1 MSKRDLYIKAKLNG
15 PCPSIPV
22 GAKPL
27 KTNQTTSFRTGDDG
41 DTQRGRAV
49 SLLTLASNNPFG
61 NTNRFT
67 ALDGTQTYTDSI
79 ILDWNTYDGVSVLGY
94 CTADIAVGERWNN
107 QTDNANAATHGGYTD
122 WTICNAFELMNIANF
137 ASGNNA
143 MISLNYAPFNVPDS
157 VHIWTSTTGERADGL
172 TVSAIVRSTANIL
185 NLIGKTTNGVR
196 RIDVR
201 YFTNAELGI

>member
-1 MSKRDLYIKAKLNG
+1 MSKRDLYIKAKSST
-15 PCPSIPV
+15 PATAPV

-67 ALDGTQTYTDSI
+67 ALDGTQTYTNSI
-79 ILDWNTYDGVSVLGY
+79 ILDWNTYDGVSVLSY
-94 CTADIAVGERWNN
+94 CTADIAVTERWNN

-122 WTICNAFELMNIANF
+122 WTMPNAFELMNIANF
-137 ASGNNA
+137 ASGNNS
-143 MISLNYAPFNVPDS
+143 MISLNYSPFNIPDG
-157 VHIWTSTTGERADGL
+157 VNIWTSTTGERADGL
-172 TVSAIVRSTANIL
+172 TTSAVVRNTANIL
-185 NLIGKTTNGVR
+185 NIIGKTTNGVR

>member
-1 MSKRDLYIKAKLNG
+1 MSKRDLYIKAKSSG
-15 PCPSIPV
+15 PCPPIPV

-41 DTQRGRAV
+41 DTQRGRATDFY
-49 SLLTLASNNPFG
+49 TLPSNNPFG

-107 QTDNANAATHGGYTD
+107 QTDNSNAATHGGYTD
-122 WTICNAFELMNIANF
+122 WTMPNAFELINIANF
-137 ASGNNA
+137 STGNNA
-143 MISLNYAPFNVPDS
+143 MVSFNYSPFNIPDG
-157 VHIWTSTTGERADGL
+157 VNIWSSTTAERSDGL
-172 TVSAIVRSTANIL
+172 TISAFARGTANSLIL
-185 NLIGKTTNGVR
+185 VNKTTNGVR